1 MQTHKRGAGAREA
14 AMVDSDQGK
23 GTAEGFQQL
32 DEAVVQLKTKID
44 SGAGRLKDGIGN
56 AVNQIESAIEAAD
69 RVVEH
74 VLKAFDE
81 SAKGTS
87 DFAESA
93 GLVAEKLERPISYI
107 RRHPMQGLAG
117 ALVMGAAFGLLF
129 RRQES
134 GEGRT
139 RLRSI
144 LGG

>member
-56 AVNQIESAIEAAD
+56 AVNQIESA
-69 RVVEH
+69 
-74 VLKAFDE
+74 
-81 SAKGTS
+81 KGTS

-93 GLVAEKLERPISYI
+93 GLVAAKLERPISYI